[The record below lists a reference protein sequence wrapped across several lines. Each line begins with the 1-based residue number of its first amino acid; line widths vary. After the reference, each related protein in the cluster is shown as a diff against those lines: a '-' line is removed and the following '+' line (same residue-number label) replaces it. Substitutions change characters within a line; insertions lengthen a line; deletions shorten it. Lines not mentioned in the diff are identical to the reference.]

1 MTHEEAVAK
10 ARDIANAVLAPHA
23 VENDL
28 TAKHTAG
35 TSAGPHRGTLV
46 YTRQRS

>member
-10 ARDIANAVLAPHA
+10 ARDIANAVLVPHA

-28 TAKHTAG
+28 TAKHTAA
-35 TSAGPHRGTLV
+35 TSSAPECGTLV

>member
-28 TAKHTAG
+28 TAKHTPG
-35 TSAGPHRGTLV
+35 PQQDLSAEL
-46 YTRQRS
+46 